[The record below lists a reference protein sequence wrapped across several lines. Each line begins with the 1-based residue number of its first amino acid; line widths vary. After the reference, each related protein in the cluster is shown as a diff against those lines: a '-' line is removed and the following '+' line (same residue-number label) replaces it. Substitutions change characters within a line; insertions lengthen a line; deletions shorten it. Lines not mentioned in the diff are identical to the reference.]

1 MRRSLWHLTF
11 YVTAGAFVLTAMPAS
26 GDNAWGSYHWERY
39 FNPVKLTLGDNFKYP
54 VWEYWGCP
62 SSC

>member
-39 FNPVKLTLGDNFKYP
+39 SKPGVANA
-54 VWEYWGCP
+54 W
-62 SSC
+62 